1 MRKDNDLTMQAHNP
15 NYLRPGD
22 EFRIISTARAVDKEF
37 IDHATAEIE
46 KRGFTVSLGE
56 NLFKRDNQF
65 AGTDTERLSD
75 LNEAVKD
82 INVRAILAARGGYG
96 TARLLKGFDG
106 KAFNNNPKWICGY
119 SDITALHSHL
129 LNTCQTVSVHSTMPV
144 DFHRNTTEAM
154 DSLFE
159 ILEGKTLSYEAETN
173 PLNRGGNCEG
183 AMIGGNLSM
192 IYSLLGSTAQPLTDG
207 KILFLEDLDEYLYHI
222 DRMMVALDRAGILQ
236 NLAGLVVGGMNDMND
251 NKVPFGKTA
260 EEIIT
265 ERVSAYNYPV
275 AFNFPSGHI
284 DDNRAW
290 IHGKK
295 RRLTVRNDQPSLLQ

>member
-1 MRKDNDLTMQAHNP
+1 MRKDNDLTMQAHTP
-15 NYLRPGD
+15 SYLRQGD
-22 EFRIISTARAVDKEF
+22 EIRIISTARAVEEEF

-65 AGTDTERLSD
+65 AGTDAERLAD

-82 INVRAILAARGGYG
+82 KNVRAIFAARGGYG

-106 KAFNNNPKWICGY
+106 KAFNNDPKWICGY

-129 LNTCQTVSVHSTMPV
+129 LNVFHTQSIHSTMPV
-144 DFHRNTTEAM
+144 NFSTNTRDAM
-154 DSLFE
+154 DSLFD
-159 ILEGKTLSYEAETN
+159 LLGGKSLKYESESHE
-173 PLNRGGNCEG
+173 LNREGNGEG

-192 IYSLLGSTAQPLTDG
+192 LYSLLGSSAQASTNG
-207 KILFLEDLDEYLYHI
+207 KVLFLEDLDEYLYHV
-222 DRMMVALDRAGILQ
+222 DRMMLALDRAGILK
-236 NLAGLVVGGMNDMND
+236 NLSGLVVGSMTDMND

-260 EEIIT
+260 EEIIA
-265 ERVSAYNYPV
+265 ERVSAYKYPV

-295 RRLTVRNDQPSLLQ
+295 IRLTVRNGQPSLLQ